1 MVSTLKVN
9 KIQIP
14 NSDSDVI
21 SLDASSGNITIPKN
35 ITFSGTVTGDNNGM
49 VKLLDVSISNVAE
62 YVIGSTYINSTY
74 DHYRLYITLRPA
86 TDNSQCIS
94 RLYVDTSSSGSGSL
108 PGGNIYGYENAAMS
122 SSTYNNNNT
131 SSYGVVAVTNIGNA
145 GGEGLGMA
153 LDLLN
158 VNDTTINS
166 GIVGKAYT
174 YNTSGLHGASDMAW
188 AMALP
193 GTYGSYYIRGFQ
205 ILFGS
210 GNIANGTVKLYGIG

>member
-1 MVSTLKVN
+1 MVSTLKVT

-21 SLDASSGNITIPKN
+21 SLDASSGNITIPKP
-35 ITFSGTVTGDNNGM
+35 ISFSGDVTGTAM

-62 YVIGSTYINSTY
+62 YVIDNTYINSTY
-74 DHYRLYITLRPA
+74 DHYKLYITLRPA
-86 TDNSQCIS
+86 TDNAQCIS

-131 SSYGVVAVTNIGNA
+131 SSYGVVAITNIGNNT
-145 GGEGLGMA
+145 GEGIGMA

-174 YNTSGLHGASDMAW
+174 YATNGAHGASDMSW
-188 AMALP
+188 AMADP

-210 GNIANGTVKLYGIG
+210 GNIANGTVKLYGLG

>member
-1 MVSTLKVN
+1 MVSTLKVT

-21 SLDASSGNITIPKN
+21 SLDASSGNITVPKP
-35 ITFSGTVTGDNNGM
+35 ISFSGDVTGTAM

-62 YVIGSTYINSTY
+62 YVIDNTYINSTY
-74 DHYRLYITLRPA
+74 DHYKLYITLRPA
-86 TDNSQCIS
+86 TDNAQCIS
-94 RLYVDTSSSGSGSL
+94 RLYVDTSASGSGSL

-122 SSTYNNNNT
+122 SSSYNNNNT
-131 SSYGVVAVTNIGNA
+131 SSYGVVAITNIGNNT
-145 GGEGLGMA
+145 GEGIGMA

-174 YNTSGLHGASDMAW
+174 YNTSGAHGGSDMAW
-188 AMALP
+188 AMADP

-210 GNIANGTVKLYGIG
+210 GNIANGTVKLYGLG

>member
-14 NSDSDVI
+14 NSDSDII

-49 VKLLDVSISNVAE
+49 TKLLDVSISNVAE
-62 YVIGSTYINSTY
+62 YVIDSTYINSTY

-86 TDNSQCIS
+86 TDGAECIS
-94 RLYVDTSSSGSGSL
+94 RLYVDTSASGSGSL

-131 SSYGVVAVTNIGNA
+131 SSYGVVAITTIGNA
-145 GGEGLGMA
+145 GGEGIGMA

-158 VNDTTINS
+158 VNDTTING

-174 YNTSGLHGASDMAW
+174 YNSSGLHGASDMAW